1 MANGKHRPGYQA
13 GLDFDI
19 QPVGV
24 PAGYALGLEFVR
36 GPVPPRP
43 DPSAVRPGGGLPA
56 PAIAFAGVLHASVQS
71 SAATLRPAVLA
82 QPIRAARCS
91 SGGGSR
97 SSKAILGGPSW

>member
-19 QPVGV
+19 QPAGV

-71 SAATLRPAVLA
+71 
-82 QPIRAARCS
+82 
-91 SGGGSR
+91 
-97 SSKAILGGPSW
+97 